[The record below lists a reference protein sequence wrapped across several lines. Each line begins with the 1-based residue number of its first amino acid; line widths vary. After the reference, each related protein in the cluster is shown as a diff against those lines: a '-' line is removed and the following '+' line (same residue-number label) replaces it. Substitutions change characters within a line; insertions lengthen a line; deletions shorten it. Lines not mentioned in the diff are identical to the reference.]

1 MGGAWW
7 MAPLIYFIGIAAVL
21 VAAIIL
27 KKTRIFAGEAAPFV
41 MELPAYHLPAAKTVL
56 LHVWE
61 RLWGYIKKAGTIIF
75 LCCAVMWFLSSYGV
89 EAGAFGLVDD
99 QAHSLLAYV
108 GSAIAW
114 IFIPLGF
121 GNWQA
126 VASIISGFVAKE
138 SIVSTISILGAGQEL
153 GEDSTALWS
162 SLQNGMLPTAV
173 AAFSFLIF
181 NMLDSPCLAAVG
193 TMAKEMNSKKW
204 TWITILFQNVFA
216 YLVTLMIY
224 QFGVLLA
231 YGTFTAGTIAAI
243 FVLMGMLYALFRRDP
258 YKNQNI
264 AVKRSVA

>member
-1 MGGAWW
+1 MSINQCF
-7 MAPLIYFIGIAAVL
+7 P
-21 VAAIIL
+21 
-27 KKTRIFAGEAAPFV
+27 RIFAGEAAPFV
-41 MELPAYHLPAAKTVL
+41 MELPAYHLPAVKTVL

-153 GEDSTALWS
+153 GEDSTALWT

-193 TMAKEMNSKKW
+193 TMAKEMNSK
-204 TWITILFQNVFA
+204 N
-216 YLVTLMIY
+216 
-224 QFGVLLA
+224 
-231 YGTFTAGTIAAI
+231 
-243 FVLMGMLYALFRRDP
+243 
-258 YKNQNI
+258 
-264 AVKRSVA
+264 